1 MLLKNTHAGVQM
13 TYSQILN
20 LTSTMSI
27 EEMCSLNRELVGL
40 IKHRQKMEAKDMRQ
54 ALSVGDTVKFTE
66 RNGMITKGRVTKI
79 MRTRALVDIG
89 VATYKVPMSMLSLA

>member
-1 MLLKNTHAGVQM
+1 MTH
-13 TYSQILN
+13 SQILN
-20 LTSTMSI
+20 LTSNMTI
-27 EEMCSLNRELVGL
+27 EELCNLNRDIVGI
-40 IKHRQKMEAKDMRQ
+40 IKRRQKMEAKDMRQ

-89 VATYKVPMSMLSLA
+89 VATYKVPMSMLSHA